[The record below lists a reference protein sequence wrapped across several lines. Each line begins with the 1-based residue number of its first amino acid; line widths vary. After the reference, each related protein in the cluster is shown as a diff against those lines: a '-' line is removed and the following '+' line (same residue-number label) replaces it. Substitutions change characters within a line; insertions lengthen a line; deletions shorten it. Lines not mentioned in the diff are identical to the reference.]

1 MKRVKKKKQSDSE
14 IIVLIEK
21 IAELVREGNSIALSR
36 KLVCGSNTNK
46 LSGRI
51 TRHNLYCHVL
61 NCYLADRGY
70 SMRYRHEGF
79 KLRQIKNPKGL

>member
-1 MKRVKKKKQSDSE
+1 MKRVKKKKINDSE

-79 KLRQIKNPKGL
+79 KLRQIKNPKAL

>member
-1 MKRVKKKKQSDSE
+1 MKREKKPKITDSQ
-14 IIVLIEK
+14 IITMIER
-21 IAELVREGNSIALSR
+21 IAALVRDGNSIALSR

-79 KLRQIKNPKGL
+79 RLRQIKNPKAL